1 VLLYPTSPGPQ
12 RSPIPYAMFR
22 YRRYRIFLVF
32 AVVALF
38 ALYKFGSSG
47 ASWREAASSAA
58 GQGSANHD
66 PLPGDAGPKHVIAH
80 ETRKLEIDVP
90 AASNTLPA
98 QTPPPVASL
107 ASPAGRKSS
116 SVTQHKPTVP
126 TPNLGAPHGHP
137 VAIPVSIPDSSSVA
151 PVYWSKVPENF
162 PVPSESLIKLPS
174 GKPSPIPKIQF
185 KFKPESPAAK
195 ADRESKLDTIRN
207 VFKKSWKGYK
217 DLAWLH
223 DELKPVSGE
232 FKDPFANWGATLVDA
247 LDTLWIMGLKDEFED
262 AVKGVAKIDFT
273 TTPRAD
279 IPLFETTIR
288 YLGGLL
294 AAYDISEKRYKT
306 LLDKAVELAEILISA
321 FDTPNRMPD
330 TYYHW
335 KPAFVSQKHRASSRV
350 VLAEIGSLSME
361 FTRLAQLTGEQK
373 YYDAIARITDNLE
386 EFQMKTRLPGMW
398 PTFLDASGCGRAPPP
413 PVPAQEP
420 LKAPANWP
428 ADDVLGDDAIAGT
441 PASAT
446 TPTSAEKLSPDGKKY
461 LPLNLPK
468 PVLLTPNGANPT
480 WVAPK
485 EGSDEAIA
493 MGLSAKKGTLGR
505 RQLDVDLNP
514 SLALDLDAD
523 LRKLQEAPK
532 TVMPG
537 IPLASPVVS
546 EAPACIS
553 QGFVST
559 SDYGR
564 EEYTLGGMSDSTYE
578 YLPKQYLLLGGR
590 VEKYRTM
597 YEASMK
603 VVKKHLLFRPML
615 PKEEDILF
623 SGKYMVASPKD
634 STMGGELEAENAHLT
649 CFAGGMF
656 GLGAKIFDRPED
668 MEIAEK
674 LTEGCVWSYDMT
686 PTGIMPESFEVIACE
701 DAKECAWNETLYTE
715 TLDPR
720 SDYRLE
726 RYQEQLVQYQ
736 QQYASASKWYDEQMA
751 AFTAAPT
758 TPINTPIQARATPTS
773 SLIYA
778 DTLDRRQL
786 AHLVDDAEELPSA
799 SASASAS
806 PSPAIHQDHNSV
818 MGGEPEEGE
827 GPPTKAQP
835 LPAEEASPTKPEF
848 PYLWSPTPPLNHA
861 EYVHIRVQEERLP
874 KGVTRIGSRNY
885 ILRYVFS
892 LPFPSFPFPSFP
904 FPSLSSHPFREKS

>member
-1 VLLYPTSPGPQ
+1 
-12 RSPIPYAMFR
+12 MFR
-22 YRRYRIFLVF
+22 YRRYRIFLAF

-47 ASWREAASSAA
+47 ASWRDAASGTV
-58 GQGSANHD
+58 GQGSANKD
-66 PLPGDAGPKHVIAH
+66 TLPGDAEPKHVIAH

-90 AASNTLPA
+90 AASNTQPP

-116 SVTQHKPTVP
+116 SVTQHKPTIP
-126 TPNLGAPHGHP
+126 TPNLAQPHGHP
-137 VAIPVSIPDSSSVA
+137 VAIPESSSVA
-151 PVYWSKVPENF
+151 PAYWSKLPENF

-195 ADRESKLDTIRN
+195 ADRESKLNTIRN

-247 LDTLWIMGLKDEFED
+247 LDTLWIMGMKDEFED

-321 FDTPNRMPD
+321 FDTPNRMPE
-330 TYYHW
+330 TYYYW
-335 KPAFVSQKHRASSRV
+335 RPAYVSQKHRASNRV

-361 FTRLAQLTGEQK
+361 FTRLAQLTGEHK
-373 YYDAIARITDNLE
+373 YYDAIARITDHLE

-398 PTFLDASGCGRAPPP
+398 PTYLDASGCGRAPPH
-413 PVPAQEP
+413 VPAQEP
-420 LKAPANWP
+420 LKAPADWP
-428 ADDVLGDDAIAGT
+428 LDDVLKSDTVVGS
-441 PASAT
+441 PASGT
-446 TPTSAEKLSPDGKKY
+446 TPTPAEELSPEGKKY

-468 PVLLTPNGANPT
+468 PIVLTPNGANPT
-480 WVAPK
+480 WVAPEK
-485 EGSDEAIA
+485 GSEEAIA
-493 MGLSAKKGTLGR
+493 MGLSGKKDVLR
-505 RQLDVDLNP
+505 KRQLDVDLSQP
-514 SLALDLDAD
+514 PKLDLDAD

-532 TVMPG
+532 TVMAET
-537 IPLASPVVS
+537 PLATPVVPA
-546 EAPACIS
+546 APACIS

-597 YEASMK
+597 YEASIK

-615 PKEEDILF
+615 PKENDILF
-623 SGKYMVASPKD
+623 SGKYTVASPKD
-634 STMGGELEAENAHLT
+634 STMGGDLEPENAHLT

-668 MEIAEK
+668 LEIAAK

-686 PTGIMPESFEVIACE
+686 PTGIMPEGFEVIACE
-701 DAKECAWNETLYTE
+701 DAKHCAWNETLYNE
-715 TLDPR
+715 NLDPR

-726 RYQEQLVQYQ
+726 RYQDQLVQYQ
-736 QQYASASKWYDEQMA
+736 LQYVSASKWYDEQMA
-751 AFTAAPT
+751 EFTAAPA
-758 TPINTPIQARATPTS
+758 TPVTPVQARATPTE

-786 AHLVDDAEELPSA
+786 AHLVDDAQELPVT
-799 SASASAS
+799 S
-806 PSPAIHQDHNSV
+806 PSSLIHEDRNSV

-835 LPAEEASPTKPEF
+835 LFDTPELAPEPSRTKPEF
-848 PYLWSPTPPLNHA
+848 PFLWSPTPPLNHE
-861 EYVHIRVQEERLP
+861 EYVHNRVQEERLP
-874 KGVTRIGSRNY
+874 KGVTRIGQRNY
-885 ILRYVFS
+885 ILRYVS
-892 LPFPSFPFPSFP
+892 TLPTFIPK
-904 FPSLSSHPFREKS
+904 RTK